1 MNNFYLHNLP
11 KDLKSF
17 LILFLITI
25 GIGIT
30 VGLLYVNLTTNMT
43 PSGTVE
49 RFNGSEVQDISDIPT
64 EFPKPIENIILTTHD
79 HVISFAMISFLIGF
93 IFYFNS
99 IIIGKFKFF
108 LLIEPFISTII
119 TFSSLWLMRYLY
131 SGFSYL
137 MILSAIIMY
146 ICWYIMIITSIFNLL
161 KNKDN

>member
-25 GIGIT
+25 GIGIA